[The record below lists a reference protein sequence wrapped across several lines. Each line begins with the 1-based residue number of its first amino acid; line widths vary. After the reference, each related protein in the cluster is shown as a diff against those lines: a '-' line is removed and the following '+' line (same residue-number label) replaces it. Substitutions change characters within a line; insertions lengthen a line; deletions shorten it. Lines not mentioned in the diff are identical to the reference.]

1 MNAIEVIR
9 RVEARGGSLRVEGQ
23 DLKVT
28 APAPLPGHLLAE
40 VRACKPAVMIALGA
54 PMDITVAGILR
65 DIRPY
70 LAPTLTQLPDDR
82 LLALVNW
89 HIIAAWETAIRKAGS
104 R

>member
-1 MNAIEVIR
+1 MNVIELIR
-9 RVEARGGSLRVEGQ
+9 RVESQGGSLRGEGQ

-28 APAPLPGHLLAE
+28 APTPLPDHLLAE

-54 PMDITVAGILR
+54 SMDITVAGILR

-70 LAPTLTQLPDDR
+70 LPPALKQLPDDR

-89 HIIAAWETAIRKAGS
+89 HIIAAWETAIRKAGH